1 MLTEEQLKDIILG
14 VVGKESILE
23 YYARV
28 GFFGKNGELELY
40 IRTDDAGFIPHFHII
55 YIRTDDA
62 GFIPHFHIRDAAT
75 QGERLNTCIEIST
88 NKYFLHGGYSD
99 TLNTKQRKALAEFME
114 SSCDE
119 HFENNYEKV
128 VYEWNS
134 NNSSMN
140 VVYNGSI
147 PNYREIE

>member
-1 MLTEEQLKDIILG
+1 MKKKIMLTEEQLKDIILG

-28 GFFGKNGELELY
+28 GFFGKNGELE
-40 IRTDDAGFIPHFHII
+40 I

-75 QGERLNTCIEIST
+75 QGERLNTCIQIST

-140 VVYNGSI
+140 VVYNGTI

>member
-14 VVGKESILE
+14 VVGKEPILE

-28 GFFGKNGELELY
+28 GFFGKNGELE
-40 IRTDDAGFIPHFHII
+40 I

-75 QGERLNTCIEIST
+75 QGERLNTCIQIST

-99 TLNTKQRKALAEFME
+99 TLNTKQCKALAEFME

-140 VVYNGSI
+140 VVYNGTI

>member
-14 VVGKESILE
+14 VVGKEPILE

-28 GFFGKNGELELY
+28 GFFGKNGELE
-40 IRTDDAGFIPHFHII
+40 I

-75 QGERLNTCIEIST
+75 QGERLNTCIQIST

-140 VVYNGSI
+140 VVYNGTI

>member
-14 VVGKESILE
+14 VVGKEPILE

-28 GFFGKNGELELY
+28 GFFGKNGELE
-40 IRTDDAGFIPHFHII
+40 T

-75 QGERLNTCIEIST
+75 QGERLNTCIQIST

-140 VVYNGSI
+140 VVYNGTI

>member
-1 MLTEEQLKDIILG
+1 MLTEEQLKNIILG
-14 VVGKESILE
+14 VVGKEPILE

-28 GFFGKNGELELY
+28 GFFGKNGELE
-40 IRTDDAGFIPHFHII
+40 I

-75 QGERLNTCIEIST
+75 QGERLNTCIQIST

-140 VVYNGSI
+140 VVYNGTI

>member
-1 MLTEEQLKDIILG
+1 MLTEKQLKDIILG
-14 VVGKESILE
+14 VVGKEPLLE
-23 YYARV
+23 YYARI
-28 GFFGKNGELELY
+28 GFFGKNGELE
-40 IRTDDAGFIPHFHII
+40 I

-75 QGERLNTCIEIST
+75 QGERFNTCIQIST

-140 VVYNGSI
+140 VVYDGSI

>member
-28 GFFGKNGELELY
+28 GFFGKNGELEL
-40 IRTDDAGFIPHFHII
+40 

>member
-14 VVGKESILE
+14 VVGKEPILE

-28 GFFGKNGELELY
+28 GFFGKNGELE
-40 IRTDDAGFIPHFHII
+40 I

-140 VVYNGSI
+140 VVYNGTI